1 MKKNLAIAM
10 FLLLCLNLFSQETA
24 SNDKRPGDSLK
35 KEVFKFSGKPIVLLY
50 TNFHYGF
57 ANAMGNTG
65 FELERSYFGYQFN
78 ISSDWSAKV
87 VFDIGNP
94 KLSGSDLER
103 IAYVKNAMISWT
115 PGKFTLNAG
124 LVGLEQVSLQ
134 EKFFGYRYIMKSF
147 QDEYKFGTTADMGIV
162 AKYKFANWVSADVT
176 FINGEG
182 YKKLQADN
190 KFRYG
195 AGITLNPC
203 KLLTFRVY
211 YDRADHQ
218 DVDTLGKA
226 QENLS
231 LFLGLK
237 NDYFSVGAEWNDLF
251 NANFVNA
258 KHQYGSSL
266 YFRIKLPKNFELFGR
281 WDYLF
286 SNNDW
291 NLAKDGQ
298 IAFLGFQ
305 YSPIKYVKIAP
316 NCQMEITKSGKIEG
330 LVRVNLEIAL

>member
-1 MKKNLAIAM
+1 MKKSLIVI
-10 FLLLCLNLFSQETA
+10 LVTILWLNLFSQEA
-24 SNDKRPGDSLK
+24 SPKN
-35 KEVFKFSGKPIVLLY
+35 KFSGDTVKREAYKFNGKPIVAVY
-50 TNFHYGF
+50 SNFHYGF
-57 ANAMGNTG
+57 ADATGNAG
-65 FELERSYFGYQFN
+65 FELERSYLGYQFN
-78 ISSDWSAKV
+78 ISPSWSAKV
-87 VFDIGNP
+87 LFDIGNP
-94 KLSGSDLER
+94 KVIGSDLER
-103 IAYVKNAMISWT
+103 VAYVKNAMITWN

-124 LVGLEQVSLQ
+124 LVSLEQVNLQ

-162 AKYKFANWVSADVT
+162 AKYKFANWVSADIT
-176 FINGEG
+176 FVNGEG

-203 KLLTFRVY
+203 KLLTFRAY

-218 DVDTLGKA
+218 DIDTSGKA

-231 LFLGLK
+231 LFIGVK
-237 NDYFSVGAEWNDLF
+237 NDYFAIGAEWNDLF
-251 NANFVNA
+251 NAKFVNA
-258 KHQYGSSL
+258 KHQYGSSV
-266 YFRIKLPKNFELFGR
+266 YFRVILPKNFELFGR

-298 IAFLGFQ
+298 VAFLGFQ

-316 NCQMEITKSGKIEG
+316 NCQLEIPKSGKIGG
-330 LVRVNLEIAL
+330 LVRVNLEISL